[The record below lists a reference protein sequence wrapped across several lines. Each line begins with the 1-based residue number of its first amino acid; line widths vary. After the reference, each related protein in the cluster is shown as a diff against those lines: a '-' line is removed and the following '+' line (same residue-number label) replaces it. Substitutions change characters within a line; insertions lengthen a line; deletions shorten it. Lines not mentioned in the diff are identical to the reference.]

1 MKKNDIITLEITD
14 ISVDGFGIGRYENIA
29 VFVPFAA
36 VGDTLRV
43 LIVKVL
49 KNYCFGK
56 IVEFIDKSTARID
69 PDCNVFSKC
78 GGCCYRHISYE
89 EEMRIKHKRVADAV
103 ERVGKLCAP
112 INDIVGAHELYGY
125 RNKAQYPL
133 SASLNAGFYAF
144 HSHRVVPCNDC
155 RLQPQEF
162 SPIIETICS
171 VLKSNNIPAYDE
183 IKHTGIVRHIYLR
196 KAEMTGEIMASLVIN
211 SNRLKCEQQ
220 LVDAVSSAHPE
231 VSTFVLNIN
240 KEKTN
245 VILGRNNRTLYGKGY
260 ITDILCGVKI
270 KLSPLS
276 FYQVNRAMAERLYGI
291 AAEYAEPDGKIV
303 LDLYCGAGTI
313 GLSMAKRA
321 ERIIGVEIVPDA
333 VCDAKF
339 NAKENGIENTE
350 FICGSAPDAA
360 KRLQNEG
367 LCPDVVIVD
376 PPRKGLTV
384 ELIDTITN
392 DFSPERVVYVS
403 CDPATLARDLKKF
416 GENGYAVKEVQPVD
430 LFPRTAHV
438 ESVALII
445 NNKECKNAYIE
456 SSDK

>member
-1 MKKNDIITLEITD
+1 MVL
-14 ISVDGFGIGRYENIA
+14 
-29 VFVPFAA
+29 
-36 VGDTLRV
+36 GD
-43 LIVKVL
+43 K
-49 KNYCFGK
+49 
-56 IVEFIDKSTARID
+56 
-69 PDCNVFSKC
+69 
-78 GGCCYRHISYE
+78 
-89 EEMRIKHKRVADAV
+89 
-103 ERVGKLCAP
+103 
-112 INDIVGAHELYGY
+112 
-125 RNKAQYPL
+125 
-133 SASLNAGFYAF
+133 
-144 HSHRVVPCNDC
+144 
-155 RLQPQEF
+155 
-162 SPIIETICS
+162 ET
-171 VLKSNNIPAYDE
+171 V
-183 IKHTGIVRHIYLR
+183 
-196 KAEMTGEIMASLVIN
+196 
-211 SNRLKCEQQ
+211 
-220 LVDAVSSAHPE
+220 
-231 VSTFVLNIN
+231 
-240 KEKTN
+240 
-245 VILGRNNRTLYGKGY
+245 LYGKGY

-445 NNKECKNAYIE
+445 NNQECKNAYIE